1 MTIGRRT
8 RWLATFLL
16 LVLALGATA
25 AGCGGGGGK
34 KVPDVKGKSLVEAA
48 KRLSEAQFLVR
59 QPITIVRGKP
69 PRHTVLKQDPEGGS
83 KAKPGTTV
91 TLEVSD
97 GVKKK

>member
-1 MTIGRRT
+1 
-8 RWLATFLL
+8 LATFVL
-16 LVLALGATA
+16 LALAFAVTA
-25 AGCGGGGGK
+25 AGCGGGGGGK

-59 QPITIVRGKP
+59 QPVTIVRGKP

-83 KAKPGTTV
+83 SAKPGTTV